1 MNEEFLQYIW
11 ANSLFRDA
19 SCVTTDGERIRVLRV
34 GDLNRDAGPDFSNAK
49 IEKDGVILV
58 GTVEVHLANS
68 AWFRHGHHEDA
79 AYDNV
84 ILSVVGKADAEV
96 YTSRGRRVDTIVLCY
111 DERLRDEYLYMQG
124 APVTPRCHRR
134 LREIDGGKLELLL
147 AGYAVE
153 RLERKCADVYRLLE
167 STRGDWEA
175 TLLGMITRYWSGNV
189 NAEAFSLLAS
199 DLPYAKIARM
209 GDSLFRVEALLLGRA
224 GLLTEAGEGD
234 EYVVALR
241 EEYAYLA
248 SKLNLQEMPASC
260 WRFMRVRPVVFPTVR
275 VALLAALFCRSSFLF
290 SSLLE
295 ASTAGEAM
303 RLFDVSAS
311 PYWNTHYRLGHSTGR
326 QVKRVGE
333 MIRQVL
339 VVNAL
344 VPFLFVYG
352 KERGEERYRDKALR
366 WLEELPPESNR
377 IMKDWKQYG
386 ITPCSAFQTQAILQV
401 HREYCLSRR
410 CLHCKL
416 GHEVFRIMG

>member
-1 MNEEFLQYIW
+1 
-11 ANSLFRDA
+11 
-19 SCVTTDGERIRVLRV
+19 V
-34 GDLNRDAGPDFSNAK
+34 GDLNRDAGPDFFNAK
-49 IEKDGVILV
+49 IEKAGVILA
-58 GTVEVHLANS
+58 GTVEVHLAGS
-68 AWFRHGHHEDA
+68 DWFRHGHHEDA

-84 ILSVVGKADAEV
+84 ILSVVGKDDAEAR
-96 YTSRGRRVDTIVLCY
+96 TSRGRRVDTIVLRY
-111 DERLRDEYLYMQG
+111 DERLREEYLYMQG
-124 APVTPRCHRR
+124 APATPRCHRR

-153 RLERKCADVYRLLE
+153 RLERKCNDVYRLLE
-167 STRGDWEA
+167 GNRGDWEA

-189 NAEAFSLLAS
+189 NAEAFAMLAS
-199 DLPYAKIARM
+199 DLPHAGIARL
-209 GDSLFRVEALLLGRA
+209 GDSPFRVEALLLGRA
-224 GLLTEAGEGD
+224 GLLAGAREGD
-234 EYVVALR
+234 EYVDALR

-248 SKLNLQEMPASC
+248 SKLNLREMPASC
-260 WRFMRVRPVVFPTVR
+260 WRFMRVRPVAFPGVR
-275 VALLAALFCRSSFLF
+275 VALLAALFCRSSFLL
-290 SSLLE
+290 SSVLE
-295 ASTAGEAM
+295 AATAGEAT
-303 RLFDVSAS
+303 RLFDVTAS
-311 PYWNTHYRLGHSTGR
+311 PYWDTHYRLGQPAGR

-352 KERGEERYRDKALR
+352 KERGEERFRDKALR

-377 IMKDWKQYG
+377 VMKDWQRYG
-386 ITPCSAFQTQAILQV
+386 VTPCSAFQTQAILQV